1 MTLKQTVAK
10 LKGKHGLL
18 PRSPFPRCLFVW
30 LVVTQASLRLQMF
43 FKHSDFWNQ
52 ENVEL
57 LNTFNDIFSIS
68 FFLTLGTGC
77 SSARLMSK
85 SPWVQI
91 LQGTRLLFVV
101 LACHLPEL
109 DGFKWQ
115 FQGSVHFTISS
126 AVNKSHQHWK
136 IPRKNWNRIRGC
148 WVRSNNATS
157 VLCFL
162 PLFWAKFLL
171 LFRLFFRYKLWQQ

>member
-91 LQGTRLLFVV
+91 LQGTGLLFVV
-101 LACHLPEL
+101 LACHLPVL
-109 DGFKWQ
+109 DVFNQHRKAT
-115 FQGSVHFTISS
+115 VHLALSS
-126 AVNKSHQHWK
+126 AVD
-136 IPRKNWNRIRGC
+136 
-148 WVRSNNATS
+148 
-157 VLCFL
+157 
-162 PLFWAKFLL
+162 
-171 LFRLFFRYKLWQQ
+171 